1 MVIGENPRNEDMDV
15 NICKEKKLDNIRT
28 QSSDDTI
35 KIVPPKILSLEG
47 ALETI
52 ADDECV
58 EVTPVNVRLRKVNLD
73 GTTRARE
80 IKRLKNAREA
90 ESASA

>member
-1 MVIGENPRNEDMDV
+1 MVIGQNPRNEDMDV
-15 NICKEKKLDNIRT
+15 NISKEKKLDNIRT

-35 KIVPPKILSLEG
+35 KITPPKVLSLEG

-58 EVTPVNVRLRKVNLD
+58 EVTPDNIRLRKVNLD
-73 GTTRARE
+73 ATTRARE
-80 IKRLKNAREA
+80 IKRLKHAREA
-90 ESASA
+90 S

>member
-1 MVIGENPRNEDMDV
+1 MVIGQNPRNEDMDV

-35 KIVPPKILSLEG
+35 KITPPKVLSLEG

-52 ADDECV
+52 TDDECV
-58 EVTPVNVRLRKVNLD
+58 EVTPENVRLRKVNLD
-73 GTTRARE
+73 ATTRARE
-80 IKRLKNAREA
+80 IKRMKNARE
-90 ESASA
+90 SADA